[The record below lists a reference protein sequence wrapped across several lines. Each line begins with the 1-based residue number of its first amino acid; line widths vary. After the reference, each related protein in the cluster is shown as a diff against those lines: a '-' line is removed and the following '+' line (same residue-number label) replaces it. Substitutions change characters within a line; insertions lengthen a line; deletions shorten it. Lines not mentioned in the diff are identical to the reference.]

1 MLCRVIRGGVEKH
14 VDRHEPAVFGPGDV
28 GALGIA
34 DGSPLA
40 GRVHPSRYNHL
51 ILEPEL
57 LSRCATGA
65 PGEGPVRLQGS
76 APVSPAA
83 NRHLGDL
90 IEYVRRSAAN
100 PMLGQHPLLV
110 ASIEAH
116 VAATLLAVLPT
127 TALLDLTPADRR
139 DATPVLL
146 RRAIAFIDDNAHT
159 DIALADIANAIYVTP
174 RALQYM
180 FRRHRDCTPMEY
192 VRRVRLHHAHRELL
206 AGDRMST
213 TVGDIA
219 RRWGFGNMGRFAV
232 HYRQMYGQSPH
243 TTLRT

>member
-1 MLCRVIRGGVEKH
+1 
-14 VDRHEPAVFGPGDV
+14 
-28 GALGIA
+28 
-34 DGSPLA
+34 
-40 GRVHPSRYNHL
+40 
-51 ILEPEL
+51 
-57 LSRCATGA
+57 
-65 PGEGPVRLQGS
+65 VRLKGS
-76 APVSPAA
+76 VPVSPAA
-83 NRHLGDL
+83 NRLLGDL
-90 IEYVRRSAAN
+90 IDYVRRSAVN
-100 PMLGQHPLLV
+100 PMVGEHPLLV

-116 VAATLLAVLPT
+116 VAATVLAVLPT
-127 TALLDLTPADRR
+127 TAVLDVTPADRR
-139 DATPVLL
+139 DATPQLL
-146 RRAIAFIDDNAHT
+146 QRAITFIDDNAHA
-159 DIALADIANAIYVTP
+159 DIALVDIANAIYVTP

-232 HYRQMYGQSPH
+232 YYRQMYGQSPH